1 MISKKTLLSS
11 VISTVLVGTIPVLGY
26 SALQPS
32 NPLDPSYYQ
41 GRPAIEAINTASTST
56 VTRNDPYNPLHP
68 TYAALAAGS
77 RFMGTGIVASEQ
89 TSGPAYVDDQNPLHP
104 FSRNVR

>member
-1 MISKKTLLSS
+1 MISKKTLLGG
-11 VISTVLVGTIPVLGY
+11 VISTVLVGAIPVLGY
-26 SALQPS
+26 AALQPS
-32 NPLDPSYYQ
+32 NPLDPSYYK
-41 GRPAIEAINTASTST
+41 GRPAIEANNSAYTST
-56 VTRNDPYNPLHP
+56 ISRNDPNNPLHP

-89 TSGPAYVDDQNPLHP
+89 TSGPAYVDDRNPLYP